1 MEEATQLFM
10 RHLTLI
16 GIVLVLTGSWL
27 TSLRIIAFRSTGQPP
42 FSFAW
47 SQSLFGLLLA
57 LVGLVLTIV
66 GLASQ
71 PLVD

>member
-1 MEEATQLFM
+1 M

-16 GIVLVLTGSWL
+16 GVVLILVGSWM
-27 TSLRIIAFRSTGQPP
+27 TSLRITASRRTSSAP

-57 LVGLVLTIV
+57 LVGLVLAIV